1 MEVGAG
7 DGIGEGDG
15 GYLSESMDSRVG
27 AARPLGQGGF
37 AGDVVNGAGE
47 CALNG
52 GEIGLDL
59 PAVVGGS
66 IVSES
71 ELPVG
76 HGADLD
82 GITRECLTPMS
93 TDDAD

>member
-1 MEVGAG
+1 MR
-7 DGIGEGDG
+7 
-15 GYLSESMDSRVG
+15 ES
-27 AARPLGQGGF
+27 GF
-37 AGDVVNGAGE
+37 AGDVVDGVSEGA
-47 CALNG
+47 LDG

-66 IVSES
+66 VVGKS

-82 GITRECLTPMS
+82 GITREMLN
-93 TDDAD
+93 TDEHR